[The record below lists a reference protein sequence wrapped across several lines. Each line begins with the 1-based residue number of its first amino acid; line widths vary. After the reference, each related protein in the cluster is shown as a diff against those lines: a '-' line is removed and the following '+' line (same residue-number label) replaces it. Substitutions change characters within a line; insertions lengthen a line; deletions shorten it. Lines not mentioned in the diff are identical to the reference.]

1 MTGYKILTE
10 DNFSLINMLSSKS
23 LILLALAIVTSTG
36 RCELTTQIDCAT
48 VNSIANAIFRS
59 ENSRKHPY
67 GVMIPTKDPRRVCIN
82 TINHAWVDFERQSE
96 TSATR
101 QNNTLKGLAF
111 TLPFISFLGQRYCPP
126 SVDPVGFHNWTNNVW
141 RILNHK

>member
-1 MTGYKILTE
+1 
-10 DNFSLINMLSSKS
+10 MLSSKS
-23 LILLALAIVTSTG
+23 MILLALAIVTSTG

-48 VNSIANAIFRS
+48 VNSIASAIFRS

-82 TINHAWVDFERQSE
+82 TINHAWVDFERQAIKQGQR
-96 TSATR
+96 ATTPIDSSNR
-101 QNNTLKGLAF
+101 VS
-111 TLPFISFLGQRYCPP
+111 LPFISFLGQRYCPP